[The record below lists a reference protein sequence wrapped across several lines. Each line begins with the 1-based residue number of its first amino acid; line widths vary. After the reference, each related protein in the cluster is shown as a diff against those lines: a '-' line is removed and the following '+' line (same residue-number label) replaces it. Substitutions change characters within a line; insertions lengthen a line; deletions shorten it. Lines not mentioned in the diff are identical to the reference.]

1 MTIKLNYMRRIITI
15 SFAAILVT
23 ALVSCGSSSIKEDKG
38 DVKDKK
44 TQLDKLKS
52 EQEKL
57 GSQIKQLEAE
67 IAIQDPS
74 SAAKPKL
81 VAITSLS
88 TQNFTH
94 YVDLQGKVTTNNIYY
109 VTPRGTG
116 GQVKELHVKQ
126 GDFVKKGQLLVKLDD
141 AITQQTLKQQEV
153 QLNYLKDLYNRQK
166 NLWDQGIG
174 TEVQFITAK
183 NNVEGLEKQIAIT
196 KEQLATSNVYAEV
209 SGVAET
215 VTIHVGEFFT
225 GSPTAAI
232 SIVGTADMKAVVDVP
247 ENYLTRI
254 KKGAAVVVEIPEINK
269 KFNTTISLIS
279 QTINANS
286 RGFTAE
292 AKIPGDANIKP
303 NQLALVRIQD
313 YEAPNVIVVPLTAL
327 QTDDKG
333 KYVYVQADENGKK
346 IARKKVVVP
355 GEVYGDN
362 IEIKQGLGAGDK
374 LITDGFQ
381 SLYDGQ
387 LITTNS

>member
-1 MTIKLNYMRRIITI
+1 MTIKLNYMRRILTI
-15 SFAAILVT
+15 SYAAILLT
-23 ALVSCGSSSIKEDKG
+23 ALVSCGSSSIKETNG

-44 TQLDKLKS
+44 TQLEKLKS
-52 EQEKL
+52 EQDKL

-81 VAITSLS
+81 VAITSLTS
-88 TQNFTH
+88 QKFTH
-94 YVDLQGKVTTNNIYY
+94 FVDLQGKITTNNIYY

-116 GQVKELHVKQ
+116 GQVKELKVKQ

-153 QLNYLKDLYNRQK
+153 QLSYLKDLYNRQK

-183 NNVEGLEKQIAIT
+183 NNVEGMEKQIAIT
-196 KEQLATSNVYAEV
+196 KEQLTTSNVYAEV

-225 GSPTAAI
+225 GAPTAAI
-232 SIVGTADMKAVVDVP
+232 SIVSTADMKAVVDVP

-254 KKGAAVVVEIPEINK
+254 KKGASVVVEIPEINK

-292 AKIPGDANIKP
+292 AKIPGDINIKP
-303 NQLALVRIQD
+303 NQLAMVRIQD

-346 IARKKVVVP
+346 VARKKVVVP

-362 IEIKQGLGAGDK
+362 IEIKQGLGVGDK